1 LRYKA
6 TENELDMRK
15 QKLQNSFYVALYL
28 YKNLPD
34 FTFVTVL
41 LGSSNPKK
49 ILTFFDNLF

>member
-1 LRYKA
+1 MRYKA